1 VLISLSSDPPES
13 QILSKNLL
21 QNDDDIF
28 MNDVVFFNTYHFESN
43 FRWVLIRHQVALEN
57 VWWKMSSARLDRDQW
72 FNAVIDS
79 LWVTRFTHTRR
90 RPCNLME
97 IQQTCHLKQKKRRKE
112 VPLEMGKFG
121 KPFLFPVCLFP
132 RVCRLTK
139 KAAGRE
145 LFRSFFYC
153 PTFYFIIVL
162 FFSPFGLVSMYCCNP
177 VSNHFR
183 PLSFLFETYSLNDL
197 LLRDS
202 SQWSSIGGI

>member
-1 VLISLSSDPPES
+1 MLISLSSDPPES

-121 KPFLFPVCLFP
+121 KTFSFSRLFILSCLSSDKES
-132 RVCRLTK
+132 CRERTFSFVLLLPDV
-139 KAAGRE
+139 
-145 LFRSFFYC
+145 LFHYRSFFFSFWTC
-153 PTFYFIIVL
+153 FDVL
-162 FFSPFGLVSMYCCNP
+162 LQPG
-177 VSNHFR
+177 
-183 PLSFLFETYSLNDL
+183 FESL
-197 LLRDS
+197 
-202 SQWSSIGGI
+202 